1 MGEMSKPKN
10 DKNSG
15 GIPNAILNQ
24 LVEHTAGGFIL
35 FYFNSETGSPEH
47 VMTFDSPAHCL
58 ALQKYITDWCIALG
72 DMNIENARHDIENS
86 VRGDDL
92 NDEAGGE
99 ENV

>member
-1 MGEMSKPKN
+1 MGKMSKSKN
-10 DKNSG
+10 EKNPG

-35 FYFNSETGSPEH
+35 YYFNSETGSPEH
-47 VMTFDSPAHCL
+47 AMTFDSPAHCL

-86 VRGDDL
+86 VREDDSS
-92 NDEAGGE
+92 DEPGGE